1 MRMSDHLRS
10 PLLIHVYSLRMW
22 LTTTSTPPGSSP
34 DARCTG
40 TCVYHYTC
48 TCRMTIEEN
57 DVPSEMRSIVD
68 TRRHELIETVANID
82 EPLGEIF
89 LSDRVPTSQELMVWP
104 HSDT

>member
-1 MRMSDHLRS
+1 MGDHQRS
-10 PLLIHVYSLRMW
+10 PALIYFLRMW
-22 LTTTSTPPGSSP
+22 LATTSNTSGSSP
-34 DARCTG
+34 DVQCTG
-40 TCVYHYTC
+40 TCVYHYTYTC

-57 DVPSEMRSIVD
+57 GVPSEMKSIVD

-89 LSDRVPTSQELMVWP
+89 LSDREPTSQELMVWP

>member
-1 MRMSDHLRS
+1 MHDVLVH
-10 PLLIHVYSLRMW
+10 
-22 LTTTSTPPGSSP
+22 
-34 DARCTG
+34 
-40 TCVYHYTC
+40 VYHYTC
-48 TCRMTIEEN
+48 TCRTTIEEN